1 MRQTLF
7 VLAVVLAVP
16 LEGRAA
22 YPERPITLIVPFAAG
37 GPTDVVA
44 RIVGESMSRTL
55 GQQLVVEN
63 VVGAGGTMASTKAA
77 QAAPDGYTL
86 IMGHMGTHG
95 AAPAVYPDLKYDPA
109 KSFQPIG
116 MAAGTPILIVAKK
129 SFPAKDLKE
138 FVAYVK
144 KNSEKLNEAHAGVG
158 SVSFTTCAFF
168 NSLIGA
174 KPTRVVY
181 RGTGPALNDLVSGQ
195 VDYMCDQIVN
205 LVPQIQAGTIKAY
218 GVALPQRSPAL
229 PDVPTTKEGGLPEF
243 QVSAWNAI
251 FAPKGTPPE
260 VVKKL
265 SDALT
270 KALADENTR
279 KRLLDLGADLSDK
292 AAQTPEGLAKL
303 VDSEVARWK
312 KVLASASKDAP
323 PPAKKTGTQAGPTP
337 AAPSRTARAVARGSV
352 GRKTGDPAEAIPE
365 TSSRRPERRATRRT
379 FRSSRGKRA
388 AAQLHPL
395 VAPQLLHL

>member
-1 MRQTLF
+1 MRRSLF
-7 VLAVVLAVP
+7 VLAVVLVLP
-16 LEGRAA
+16 LQGRAA

-44 RIVGESMSRTL
+44 RIVGEHMSRTL

-63 VVGAGGTMASTKAA
+63 VAGAGGTTGSTRAA

-109 KSFQPIG
+109 KSFAPIG
-116 MAAGTPILIVAKK
+116 MAAGTPILVVAKK

-168 NSLIGA
+168 NSLVGA

-260 VVKKL
+260 IVKKL

-312 KVLASASKDAP
+312 KVLASVSKDAAP
-323 PPAKKTGTQAGPTP
+323 PK
-337 AAPSRTARAVARGSV
+337 
-352 GRKTGDPAEAIPE
+352 
-365 TSSRRPERRATRRT
+365 
-379 FRSSRGKRA
+379 
-388 AAQLHPL
+388 
-395 VAPQLLHL
+395 